1 MTNPSNFLHK
11 PSPIIE
17 QRQENKTMM
26 CLDKQLQRQLSN
38 NISNED
44 YHGNKF
50 ASIPFVWESQPG
62 TPKHRSNANSLPPLT
77 PPPSYFQ
84 NANKKPIKPKKNF
97 FLQTFFPKRSTKKGC
112 VLDPSS
118 ASSNFVSYSSSSSS
132 SSLSLSSPRPTS
144 YSVPSSP
151 MICSKKGG
159 DDEDLYDVSR
169 SNVGLGNVKSQ
180 GRYSSMFKKVLFGDL
195 M

>member
-1 MTNPSNFLHK
+1 MTKPSNFLHK

-17 QRQENKTMM
+17 QRQENKNMM
-26 CLDKQLQRQLSN
+26 CLDKQLQRQLS

-84 NANKKPIKPKKNF
+84 NANKKPTKPKKNF
-97 FLQTFFPKRSTKKGC
+97 FLQTFFPKRATKKGC
-112 VLDPSS
+112 VLDPSPT
-118 ASSNFVSYSSSSSS
+118 SSNY
-132 SSLSLSSPRPTS
+132 
-144 YSVPSSP
+144 
-151 MICSKKGG
+151 
-159 DDEDLYDVSR
+159 
-169 SNVGLGNVKSQ
+169 
-180 GRYSSMFKKVLFGDL
+180 
-195 M
+195 